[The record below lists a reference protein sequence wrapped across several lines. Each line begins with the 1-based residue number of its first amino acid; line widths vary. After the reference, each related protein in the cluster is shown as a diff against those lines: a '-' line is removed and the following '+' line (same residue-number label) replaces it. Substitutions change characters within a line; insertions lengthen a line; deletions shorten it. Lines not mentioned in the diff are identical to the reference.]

1 MNGLFRDDWQDL
13 GAVRMPAPRR
23 AAPPQKQKGKG
34 GFATSLISEGGALG
48 GAALGAAAG
57 SVVPVIG
64 TAIGGIIGA
73 GLGAYTGR
81 LAENKIRDDDWRVG
95 EAAKE
100 GAITAATSAI
110 IPGFKALKG
119 AGAAS
124 KALGGV
130 DDVAKAAKAT
140 AGKNPIDR
148 VGREMY
154 RATLGIDDII
164 TPGKTKPTTIF
175 KADELLDEA
184 AQVGLKGTPKAMQR
198 QVATQYDELGKEL
211 GAVLGQN
218 SKSVPIKGKGGVFST
233 AVKDI
238 SDELPLKI
246 DNAST
251 QSELLRVTNEL
262 EGLASKGNIS
272 ASGLQAFKDRLSGR
286 LSNAFTKLQNGTDLN
301 AKEAVDMAFWRRVD
315 DAIGKVAPE
324 AKALTT
330 RQSRLYGLSQG
341 LGRMTR
347 SAGNPTGFGDLAMRA
362 GAPAFRKG
370 ENTAGRMLMGIG
382 NLGGGAGA
390 SSTARSAAMGG
401 ARQAI
406 PGVIGEQMFNSV
418 PSDPLEDA
426 LMQGQDGFY
435 GEEDQQYGQMDAM
448 GGFEDPMAGAGME
461 DPYPRE
467 NLMYDIQRDPEN
479 ASDYIKYYKQ
489 MQEIFG
495 PAAQPKMNAA
505 QQQRALTSE
514 SGLRS
519 LDVLDDIAAN
529 DPGAF
534 ARSALP
540 NPFGLTA
547 RLTGTTD
554 IRAAT
559 DNVVDVIARLR
570 SGAAITDD
578 EARRFSRQLPQAG
591 DTPQAAMRKLQNVRA
606 ELESFANPG
615 YAGGDYSLEDILMQR
630 GSQY

>member
-1 MNGLFRDDWQDL
+1 
-13 GAVRMPAPRR
+13 
-23 AAPPQKQKGKG
+23 
-34 GFATSLISEGGALG
+34 
-48 GAALGAAAG
+48 
-57 SVVPVIG
+57 
-64 TAIGGIIGA
+64 
-73 GLGAYTGR
+73 
-81 LAENKIRDDDWRVG
+81 
-95 EAAKE
+95 
-100 GAITAATSAI
+100 
-110 IPGFKALKG
+110 
-119 AGAAS
+119 
-124 KALGGV
+124 
-130 DDVAKAAKAT
+130 
-140 AGKNPIDR
+140 
-148 VGREMY
+148 
-154 RATLGIDDII
+154 
-164 TPGKTKPTTIF
+164 
-175 KADELLDEA
+175 
-184 AQVGLKGTPKAMQR
+184 
-198 QVATQYDELGKEL
+198 
-211 GAVLGQN
+211 
-218 SKSVPIKGKGGVFST
+218 
-233 AVKDI
+233 
-238 SDELPLKI
+238 
-246 DNAST
+246 
-251 QSELLRVTNEL
+251 
-262 EGLASKGNIS
+262 
-272 ASGLQAFKDRLSGR
+272 
-286 LSNAFTKLQNGTDLN
+286 
-301 AKEAVDMAFWRRVD
+301 
-315 DAIGKVAPE
+315 
-324 AKALTT
+324 
-330 RQSRLYGLSQG
+330 
-341 LGRMTR
+341 
-347 SAGNPTGFGDLAMRA
+347 
-362 GAPAFRKG
+362 
-370 ENTAGRMLMGIG
+370 
-382 NLGGGAGA
+382 
-390 SSTARSAAMGG
+390 
-401 ARQAI
+401 
-406 PGVIGEQMFNSV
+406 
-418 PSDPLEDA
+418 
-426 LMQGQDGFY
+426 
-435 GEEDQQYGQMDAM
+435 MDTM